1 MKSLRAAGKYRIIR
15 YINQNYLYKFIYLTQ
30 GGKGDMEWKSKIE
43 DECCADELEE
53 MITNYVKA
61 GFWPNDKILM
71 ECEEYIKDFYSE
83 EWGNITEDGL
93 RTIIE
98 ALREEFQNTGN
109 QENFL
114 KLESAFQSLTAHGIA
129 ALHYAGFTQS
139 DGFADC
145 NEATEWM
152 QEKGQKVIGCCFYT
166 EQDLGHILQ
175 GDSTLLYLSFGNYFE
190 KPTAEEIGQA
200 IVNELKSVGFSI
212 QWDGTAGTK
221 IAIKDFKWD
230 KYYTGSE

>member
-1 MKSLRAAGKYRIIR
+1 
-15 YINQNYLYKFIYLTQ
+15 
-30 GGKGDMEWKSKIE
+30 MEWKSKIE
-43 DECCADELEE
+43 DECCEDELEE

-71 ECEEYIKDFYSE
+71 ECEEHIKDFYCE

-98 ALREEFQNTGN
+98 ALREKFQNTGN

-114 KLESAFQSLTAHGIA
+114 KLES
-129 ALHYAGFTQS
+129 
-139 DGFADC
+139 
-145 NEATEWM
+145 
-152 QEKGQKVIGCCFYT
+152 
-166 EQDLGHILQ
+166 
-175 GDSTLLYLSFGNYFE
+175 
-190 KPTAEEIGQA
+190 
-200 IVNELKSVGFSI
+200 VGFPI

-230 KYYTGSE
+230 KYYTDSE